1 MESYSIID
9 LEKYAISMRD
19 AAASSFE
26 KSYTENLDEFIT
38 VRQVINLIN
47 NHNLGRDADNNLI
60 INEEIFN
67 DIFDEIRDWL
77 YSAALAKLASKGLVD
92 CAWDDQSNSMIF
104 WLADKNK
111 TKISAK
117 PSQDIDE

>member
-26 KSYTENLDEFIT
+26 ESYTENLDEFIT
-38 VRQVINLIN
+38 VRQVINLIHD
-47 NHNLGRDADNNLI
+47 HNLGRDNDNNLI
-60 INEEIFN
+60 INEDIFN
-67 DIFDEIRDWL
+67 DIFDDIRDWL

-92 CAWDDQSNSMIF
+92 CAWDDESNTMIF
-104 WLADKNK
+104 WLTDKNK